1 MAKYTAKILVLGD
14 GAVGKTSLVRR
25 YIKGEFEEDYI
36 ATIGVNLKHKTL
48 DDIGLDMSIWD
59 LYGQKSMS
67 PGKHSSNYIGAEGAL
82 IVFDL
87 TRKKTL
93 ENIRQWVDDLYE
105 VIGKVP
111 IVFAGNK
118 RDILIEFQ
126 KKKNLKLTKKTKEEF
141 HDFMID
147 EYYYKSIYSQEPKFV
162 PVSSSEV
169 KGMFKSFKK
178 TYNKKTAYY
187 LTSAKTGKNV
197 EEAFKKLG
205 EFVMENQIR
214 YEV

>member
-1 MAKYTAKILVLGD
+1 MVEYTAKILVLGD

-25 YIKGEFEEDYI
+25 YVKDEFDEDYI

-87 TRKKTL
+87 TRKKTMN
-93 ENIRQWVDDLYE
+93 NIKQWVDDLYA

-126 KKKNLKLTKKTKEEF
+126 NKRELKLKKETKEEF
-141 HDFMID
+141 HEFMTD
-147 EYYYKSIYSQEPKFV
+147 EYYYKSIYKQEPKFV
-162 PVSSSEV
+162 PVSPSEG
-169 KGMFKSFKK
+169 KRMFKSFKK
-178 TYNKKTAYY
+178 TYEKQADYY

-197 EEAFKKLG
+197 EEAFHKLG